1 MVEVSRRYRIKRDA
15 HRADDKKNPRP
26 PKWASTNMKWPAA
39 LWNLSKP
46 MSMRRRLFAVKV
58 LYDKHFH
65 GGNLKKMD
73 NPDIDT
79 RCQVCATVSKRLMGI
94 NTASASAPKDE
105 GLLTQVGDC
114 YLSHGGRCGE
124 GG

>member
-1 MVEVSRRYRIKRDA
+1 MR
-15 HRADDKKNPRP
+15 
-26 PKWASTNMKWPAA
+26 WPAA

-124 GG
+124 GGRANGVGVQEILQHDSGSPTGCTRTLDRCLG